1 MSVASQDVV
10 LADLTVV
17 IPVRNAARLLPECLA
32 SVSREGP
39 SQIVVVDGNSTD
51 GTLDIARRY
60 PTIILSDA
68 GRGLPVARML
78 GVQAAKTRYVALV
91 DADVVLPEGS
101 LARLL
106 DEFTAGGYAALQAGL
121 HSVGG
126 PGYWGRAL
134 AQHHRSGRSKNWFGV
149 VATIFER
156 ETLLTA
162 GFDQKFVSGED
173 IELRWRLARDG
184 RRIGVSTK
192 TIVTHRFDG
201 DSFAFARDQF
211 AMDGRGLAAMVR
223 KHGWR
228 AARLL
233 ALPAAAAVRGIV
245 LCLARLQPQW
255 VPYYV
260 CFAVGNYLAMV
271 VAFAGRSR
279 KAES

>member
-1 MSVASQDVV
+1 MSVANPDVM

-17 IPVRNAARLLPECLA
+17 VPVRNAARLLPECLA

-39 SQIVVVDGNSTD
+39 SQIVIVDGNSTD

-60 PTIILSDA
+60 STIIISDA

-78 GVQAAKTRYVALV
+78 GAQAARTRYVALI

-106 DEFTAGGYAALQAGL
+106 EEFTAGGYTALQAGL

-134 AQHHRSGRSKNWFGV
+134 AEHHRSGRSKNWFGV

-156 ETLLTA
+156 ETLLTV
-162 GFDQKFVSGED
+162 GFDQRFVSGED
-173 IELRWRLARDG
+173 IELRWRLAQDG
-184 RRIGVSTK
+184 RRIGVSTT

-201 DSFAFARDQF
+201 DSFSFARDQF
-211 AMDGRGLAAMVR
+211 EMDGHGLAAMVR

-228 AARLL
+228 GARLL

-245 LCLARLQPQW
+245 LNLARLQPQW

-260 CFAVGNYLAMV
+260 CFALGNYLAMID
-271 VAFAGRSR
+271 ALASRRR